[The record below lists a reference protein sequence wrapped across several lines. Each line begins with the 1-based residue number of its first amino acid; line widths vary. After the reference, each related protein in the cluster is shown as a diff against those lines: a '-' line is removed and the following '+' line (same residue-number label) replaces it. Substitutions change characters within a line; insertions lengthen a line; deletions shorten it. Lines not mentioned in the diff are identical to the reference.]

1 MKLNEAK
8 EILSQHGYLMENTKS
23 LVAKFWAKRKNG
35 ETLTPEEAEELV
47 NAPDFEDAVNPK
59 YQEFIKSACNKILGG
74 SAKTSAP
81 KAKAK
86 TPKYKLDD
94 DTYYKSNYRMNFEM
108 RFVPNGR
115 YNGDDI
121 VVLNMNNPEKVIDF
135 MGKDNYDVAMDY
147 FNQALETDPDHIYV
161 KKYKGKWIGNASAS
175 RKNTAASKIRE
186 EFQNVLKSYR
196 YEDGSP
202 RVITATNGEEYKPEF
217 DFGIDFTQFA
227 ARPDT
232 RTDYEI
238 RRFGHGH

>member
-1 MKLNEAK
+1 
-8 EILSQHGYLMENTKS
+8 MENTKS

-47 NAPDFEDAVNPK
+47 NAPDFNDAVNPK

-81 KAKAK
+81 KAK

-121 VVLNMNNPEKVIDF
+121 VVLNMNN
-135 MGKDNYDVAMDY
+135 
-147 FNQALETDPDHIYV
+147 H
-161 KKYKGKWIGNASAS
+161 
-175 RKNTAASKIRE
+175 
-186 EFQNVLKSYR
+186 
-196 YEDGSP
+196 
-202 RVITATNGEEYKPEF
+202 
-217 DFGIDFTQFA
+217 
-227 ARPDT
+227 
-232 RTDYEI
+232 
-238 RRFGHGH
+238 

>member
-47 NAPDFEDAVNPK
+47 NAPDFNDEVNPK
-59 YQEFIKSACNKILGG
+59 YQAFIKSACNKILGG
-74 SAKTSAP
+74 KATTSVP
-81 KAKAK
+81 KAKS
-86 TPKYKLDD
+86 PKYKLAD
-94 DTYYKSNYRMNFEM
+94 DTYYKSSFRMKFEM
-108 RFVPNGR
+108 RFVPASGH
-115 YNGDDI
+115 YNGKDI

-161 KKYKGKWIGNASAS
+161 KKYKGKWIANASSS
-175 RKNTAASKIRE
+175 RKNTAASKIRD

-202 RVITATNGEEYKPEF
+202 RVITATNGEEYNPEF
-217 DFGIDFTQFA
+217 DFGIDFAQFS
-227 ARPDT
+227 ARPDS

-238 RRFGHGH
+238 KRFGHGH